1 MHFLLNYYFETQIL
15 FAPRYAQ
22 LGKND
27 DFMERNFLDAV
38 QMLRSFVSFSPFEP
52 FSIIVLEYYHNRFCI
67 CDTKKDLQLDC
78 IFIIL
83 FYDTPFNSLQIECN
97 LKMEVI
103 FLCSKVYSHYLSNS
117 FIISQGNYWPAK
129 CIHTLTSLIWR

>member
-67 CDTKKDLQLDC
+67 CDTKKGIQLYC
-78 IFIIL
+78 ILL
-83 FYDTPFNSLQIECN
+83 FHFMIPLSIVQIECN
-97 LKMEVI
+97 LKIEVI
-103 FLCSKVYSHYLSNS
+103 SLCSKVYSHLLSNS

-129 CIHTLTSLIWR
+129 CIHILTSLIWR

>member
-52 FSIIVLEYYHNRFCI
+52 FSIIVLEYHHNRFCI
-67 CDTKKDLQLDC
+67 CDTKKGIQLNC
-78 IFIIL
+78 ILL
-83 FYDTPFNSLQIECN
+83 FHFMIPLSIVQIECN
-97 LKMEVI
+97 LKIEVI
-103 FLCSKVYSHYLSNS
+103 SLCQKVYRRCVSNS

-129 CIHTLTSLIWR
+129 CIHILTSLIWR